1 MVKYIYRC
9 NVQII
14 GTSGNHTLSLKDYL
28 QAGARDCDSPN
39 LSLGEEELGGQ
50 RVQLSQVA
58 GLDNPNY
65 AGHGRGDNMRIQ
77 DEEMTVTKTNENSSF
92 ADFLIPLDD

>member
-1 MVKYIYRC
+1 MI
-9 NVQII
+9 
-14 GTSGNHTLSLKDYL
+14 DYL
-28 QAGARDCDSPN
+28 QAGARHCDSPN
-39 LSLGEEELGGQ
+39 LSLGGEELGGQ

-65 AGHGRGDNMRIQ
+65 AGPGRGDIMRIQ
-77 DEEMTVTKTNENSSF
+77 DEEMTVTKTNDNSSF